1 MNNFFFIFDKLKNK
15 RTFRETFIIDY
26 RASVTRV
33 NKEFDKVRDYK

>member
-1 MNNFFFIFDKLKNK
+1 MTFKLRDSSEVAVDK
-15 RTFRETFIIDY
+15 TFRETFIIDY